1 MRTKFSAL
9 EYFVCNQT
17 PLPTIGST
25 RDRIVM
31 SPPWS
36 SSEVGPV
43 ASHPSGLEELLPLDE
58 SKFLQE
64 LATTQRDAWNRSD
77 RQSLDLASLSGQT
90 HQVWIAGLKSLQC
103 SQPAR
108 QTSSDTLRRD
118 STGGD
123 TLEGR
128 TQSVNKLSQTR
139 GAPKSLGRL
148 SRLGALTTRS
158 NQWSSKQVSCG
169 M

>member
-1 MRTKFSAL
+1 
-9 EYFVCNQT
+9 
-17 PLPTIGST
+17 
-25 RDRIVM
+25 M

-148 SRLGALTTRS
+148 SRLLGALTTRS